1 MLRWSHP
8 LASHRSL
15 GSPCDAW
22 HPKDNPRI
30 LESLGSIFQKSK
42 ISENHTF
49 FYRLNPTIWSLKM
62 MDYLTKQYGQSP
74 TFHPSNSHSHT
85 FDQFLRNRAVK
96 AKPSQ
101 AMPRQAMPRQAMCH
115 ATPRHA
121 TPSQAKP
128 SQAKPSQA
136 NSGQVKSGQIK
147 YLSNGEWQV
156 KSSREATRAFRP

>member
-1 MLRWSHP
+1 
-8 LASHRSL
+8 
-15 GSPCDAW
+15 
-22 HPKDNPRI
+22 
-30 LESLGSIFQKSK
+30 
-42 ISENHTF
+42 
-49 FYRLNPTIWSLKM
+49 M

-101 AMPRQAMPRQAMCH
+101 AMPRQASN
-115 ATPRHA
+115 A
-121 TPSQAKP
+121 TPSDVPRYASPRHAKP

-156 KSSREATRAFRP
+156 KSSRGATRAFRP

>member
-1 MLRWSHP
+1 MH
-8 LASHRSL
+8 
-15 GSPCDAW
+15 G

-136 NSGQVKSGQIK
+136 
-147 YLSNGEWQV
+147 
-156 KSSREATRAFRP
+156 KSSQLRSSQVRSN

>member
-101 AMPRQAMPRQAMCH
+101 AMPRQASN
-115 ATPRHA
+115 A
-121 TPSQAKP
+121 TPSDVPRYASPRHAKP
-128 SQAKPSQA
+128 SQAKPSQ
-136 NSGQVKSGQIK
+136 VKPT
-147 YLSNGEWQV
+147 QV
-156 KSSREATRAFRP
+156 KSSQVKLSTSRMASGK